1 MRPPWSTIATF
12 LRGVAMGAA
21 DVVPGVSGGTM
32 ALVLGVYE
40 RLVRALRAVTGSAP
54 WRALS
59 RGGFGEALRAADA
72 GFLLPLLAGIAA
84 AVLALAHVIQ
94 VALVEQ
100 RVLLYAG
107 FSGLVAASVVVVARQ
122 VRDRRPVTVLVAA
135 GAALATFV
143 LLGLP
148 PAAAPTETYFLVVS
162 GAIGISAL
170 VLPGVSG
177 AFLLVLLGQY
187 ETVLAA
193 ITRLDVV
200 VLAPFA
206 AGALVGLATIARVLD
221 ALLRRARALTLA
233 ALAGAMLGSLRRL
246 WPWTRPADAGG
257 VAPPLDVVAPDAP
270 RTVPGWPSEALG
282 PEGWVAAL
290 IVAVAAAALVGV
302 LEWSG
307 ARRQAGARVSRSS

>member
-1 MRPPWSTIATF
+1 VRPPWSTIATF

-40 RLVRALRAVTGSAP
+40 RLVKALRAVTGSAP
-54 WRALS
+54 WRALR
-59 RGGFGEALRAADA
+59 RGGLREALRAADA
-72 GFLLPLLAGIAA
+72 GFLLPLVAGIAV
-84 AVLALAHVIQ
+84 AVLSLAHVIQ

-107 FSGLVAASVVVVARQ
+107 FTGLVAASVVVVARQ
-122 VRDRRPVTVLVAA
+122 VRDRRPVTLLVAA
-135 GAALATFV
+135 GATVATFV

-162 GAIGISAL
+162 GAVGICAL

-193 ITRLDVV
+193 ITRLDLR

-206 AGALVGLATIARVLD
+206 AGAVVGLATIARVLD

-246 WPWTRPADAGG
+246 WPWTRPFDADG
-257 VAPPLDVVAPDAP
+257 VVGPPGVVAPDAP
-270 RTVPGWPSEALG
+270 RTVPVWPSEALG
-282 PEGWVAAL
+282 PEGWATAL

-302 LEWSG
+302 LEWTG
-307 ARRQAGARVSRSS
+307 ARRHAGARVSRSS